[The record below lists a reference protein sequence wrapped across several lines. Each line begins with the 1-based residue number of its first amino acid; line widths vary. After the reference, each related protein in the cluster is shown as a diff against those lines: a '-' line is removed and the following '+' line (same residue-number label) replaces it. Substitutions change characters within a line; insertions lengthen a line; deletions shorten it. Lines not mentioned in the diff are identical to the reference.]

1 MRLNPK
7 VVDKKPLFHLRNKRF
22 YLFLSCTFLLGIYF
36 GTKNLPGLIKAHY
49 NLVIQSELIP
59 SLWEKNDLETIHLSI
74 NFKNYQ
80 KISRKRV
87 EAIKVGKLEST
98 SKDFVKAKISHNN
111 DSMDCEIR
119 LKGDL
124 SDHWEG
130 SKWSFRVNMKKENKL
145 FGMSRF
151 SLQDPI
157 TRLNTNE
164 WLFLKTLK
172 KEGLLSVRYDF
183 VNLVINGKGM
193 GIYAIEEH
201 FSKEFI
207 ESNKRRQ
214 GVVIAFDDYL
224 NWRRFPN
231 GHGRNINE
239 KTLYRSL
246 PLKVRDS
253 KRVENNPTLWQQT
266 ETAFNLIR
274 KLQEGTIT
282 GDELF
287 SPSKLGKFLAICQI
301 WNAEHNF
308 QINNI
313 NFFYDPISCQL
324 EPIGFDAWANSMVES
339 PYCYFTSGDTEYS
352 WVNHALRTPQVAY
365 HYINALSLFSSKK
378 YEELLKTDFKSA
390 ELKFR
395 RLLTR
400 DLWGQ
405 SPSWIWKNFTSLLSF
420 DPWENFKLRNVR
432 IRDELSEKQP
442 LLAYGNLS
450 ENNETLEI
458 VIRNS
463 LTQPIEIHGFC
474 INGEEFSVLDHLV
487 SPIGEKSNDKGWK
500 SIFVLPVQG
509 FKKQKITGEFRFRL
523 KLKSDLTQDLKNPT
537 YISARLLGLDT
548 EPLNLELPINY
559 ALEHKWLPF
568 SKSGKKKL
576 SDFDFISK
584 ISSNQYSISS
594 GNHTITSDLFV
605 PANCSLLISPGTTLR
620 FNETS
625 TMISL
630 GSVIAEGNS
639 LKPITFTSTGSFWAG
654 ILVYESP
661 TPSIFEH
668 CIFENINGVGKASNP
683 KGIVRSGWNM
693 TGAVNF
699 YYADASLRNCRFD
712 KLMTEDALNIIHSNF
727 ELYDSNFTNLYS
739 DGFDGD
745 FVKGTVTNC
754 NFERVNG
761 DGIDFSG
768 SDVSIRS
775 CNFLDIEDKA
785 VSAGEK
791 TFLKIDSIS
800 ASSVG
805 YGVVSKDQ
813 SEVSLSKSNI
823 HNASISAI
831 AAYQKKAE
839 FGPAKIFVRNTI
851 IKDSPQNFMIQSRSY
866 AERDGTLL
874 KTSDFSSQSLYQIK

>member
-7 VVDKKPLFHLRNKRF
+7 VVNKKPLFDLRNKRF

-36 GTKNLPGLIKAHY
+36 GTKNLPSLIKAHY
-49 NLVIQSELIP
+49 NLVIHSELIS

-111 DSMDCEIR
+111 DSLDCEIR

-231 GHGRNINE
+231 GNGRNINE

-253 KRVENNPTLWQQT
+253 KRVEKNPTLIQQT

-274 KLQEGTIT
+274 KLQEGTIV

-287 SPSKLGKFLAICQI
+287 SPEKLGKFLAICHI

-313 NFFYDPISCQL
+313 NFFYDPISGQL
-324 EPIGFDAWANSMVES
+324 EPIGFDGWANSMQET
-339 PYCYFTSGDTEYS
+339 PYCYFSEGDTEYS
-352 WVNHALRTPQVAY
+352 WVNHALKAPQVAY
-365 HYINALSLFSSKK
+365 HYINALSLFSAKR
-378 YEELLKTDFKSA
+378 YEDSLKADFRSD

-405 SPSWIWKNFTSLLSF
+405 SSSWIWKNFTSLISF
-420 DPWENFKLRNVR
+420 NPWETFNSRNDR

-442 LLAYGNLS
+442 ILAYGNLS

-458 VIRNS
+458 VLRNA
-463 LTQPIEIHGFC
+463 LDQPIEIIAFEIG
-474 INGEEFSVLDHLV
+474 
-487 SPIGEKSNDKGWK
+487 GEKFSALEHIENQMGENTFSKIWK
-500 SIFVLPVQG
+500 SSFVLPVQA
-509 FKKQKITGEFRFRL
+509 FEKQKIKEEYRFHIDPRFKIEK
-523 KLKSDLTQDLKNPT
+523 KLKNSAH
-537 YISARLLGLDT
+537 ISVRLLV
-548 EPLNLELPINY
+548 
-559 ALEHKWLPF
+559 W
-568 SKSGKKKL
+568 
-576 SDFDFISK
+576 
-584 ISSNQYSISS
+584 
-594 GNHTITSDLFV
+594 
-605 PANCSLLISPGTTLR
+605 
-620 FNETS
+620 
-625 TMISL
+625 
-630 GSVIAEGNS
+630 IAS
-639 LKPITFTSTGSFWAG
+639 
-654 ILVYESP
+654 
-661 TPSIFEH
+661 H
-668 CIFENINGVGKASNP
+668 
-683 KGIVRSGWNM
+683 
-693 TGAVNF
+693 
-699 YYADASLRNCRFD
+699 
-712 KLMTEDALNIIHSNF
+712 
-727 ELYDSNFTNLYS
+727 
-739 DGFDGD
+739 
-745 FVKGTVTNC
+745 
-754 NFERVNG
+754 
-761 DGIDFSG
+761 
-768 SDVSIRS
+768 
-775 CNFLDIEDKA
+775 
-785 VSAGEK
+785 
-791 TFLKIDSIS
+791 
-800 ASSVG
+800 
-805 YGVVSKDQ
+805 
-813 SEVSLSKSNI
+813 
-823 HNASISAI
+823 
-831 AAYQKKAE
+831 
-839 FGPAKIFVRNTI
+839 
-851 IKDSPQNFMIQSRSY
+851 
-866 AERDGTLL
+866 
-874 KTSDFSSQSLYQIK
+874 